1 MTAIDQAI
9 KAQIHDL
16 ALAFLLPFVE
26 FAISNPD
33 MFEGDDL
40 NRQEICSKM
49 IKELKLEIKSE
60 AKTKIS
66 DALKGMGAS
75 KTSGTRTKG
84 KSTKKEEDQWMT
96 KDDFINFVESNPNE
110 DFCSYTP
117 PRGKNKD
124 LFCGRVANVKNSEN
138 TNDSSLYRC
147 ESCKSKAG
155 RGKKL
160 LANDGDAPTKS
171 IKRNPILGITKRKP
185 ADRKNNKKD
194 DSDSEKSSEE
204 DSDSE
209 SSAELE
215 LTPNKT
221 LTKLI
226 GKNYYLYDLP
236 NVGVCL
242 VTLKGE
248 DNIIVYGKFES
259 DVTAAT
265 TITPKMLKELSNI
278 KESKINKKGLDSFTF
293 MKTSDLDLSGLKKT
307 EDESPKKDKK
317 SKKQEDE
324 SSEEETKKEK
334 KSKKVEEKKSKK
346 MEESSEEETKKEKK
360 TKKVEEKKS
369 KKQEDESSDEGIVTK
384 TSSKKVVAE
393 SSDEE
398 IVTKT
403 SSKKVVA
410 ESPDEEIV
418 TKRQPVSPTSEPSPV
433 KNPTSPEE

>member
-248 DNIIVYGKFES
+248 DNIIVYGKFEN
-259 DVTAAT
+259 DVTAST

-346 MEESSEEETKKEKK
+346 VEESSEEETKKEKK

-369 KKQEDESSDEGIVTK
+369 KKQED
-384 TSSKKVVAE
+384 E

-433 KNPTSPEE
+433 KNVASPEE